1 MKYKKAVCERCGGT
15 GCRKCR
21 RFPDPWLDTEV
32 AEDNVTAPREIDKSD
47 QRARKAM
54 WEDFFTRR
62 CPTAR
67 DVINSAVGALVLRDA
82 QIADLE
88 ARVRELTAECKL
100 LQRTREDLRREITM
114 LETHGQRP

>member
-1 MKYKKAVCERCGGT
+1 M
-15 GCRKCR
+15 
-21 RFPDPWLDTEV
+21 
-32 AEDNVTAPREIDKSD
+32 TAPKNIDKSD
-47 QRARKAM
+47 QNARKAM

-88 ARVRELTAECKL
+88 ARVRELSAECKH
-100 LQRTREDLRREITM
+100 LQRLREDLRAEITR
-114 LETHGQRP
+114 LECEDVDG

>member
-1 MKYKKAVCERCGGT
+1 MT
-15 GCRKCR
+15 
-21 RFPDPWLDTEV
+21 T
-32 AEDNVTAPREIDKSD
+32 PREIDKSD
-47 QRARKAM
+47 QRARRAM

-88 ARVRELTAECKL
+88 SRVRELSAECKRLQL
-100 LQRTREDLRREITM
+100 LREELRSEITR
-114 LETHGQRP
+114 LECGGTDA